1 MSTESKYYD
10 YNPEKRNIF
19 IEMYGG
25 RTNHFLNFI
34 GGFFM
39 MFASSASSIIEVF
52 LRKRFGERY
61 ITLSQSILLFFILI
75 FSADVIKATLRQREG
90 RTLVIIFAFAYLFL
104 SIRHRLEIKKYGT
117 AYDFK
122 RFSLSNGEIA
132 EFWYNIIG
140 KRVLGIKITTYL
152 VQILLEPAIPV
163 IIGTV
168 FMVSEYTKPLG
179 FLLYFCGIIFG
190 IRNFS
195 IAQKGRNWVLDN
207 IDKKIS
213 NEMKYDVFIG
223 RKPKKDTKGIY
234 MPIEL
239 PDDLET
245 RKALYKAVDMASTE
259 TEDIWLSDNL
269 DDPIEKG
276 QGRGGLADDNG
287 GSESGGGLN
296 KEEGHEGNG
305 LDDESGSGVNN
316 GLVQEKDSTGAG
328 NGLDDGSGGVGNG
341 LNDESG
347 RAGNGLDDDG
357 GDVGNG

>member
-61 ITLSQSILLFFILI
+61 ITLSQSILLFFIIL
-75 FSADVIKATLRQREG
+75 FSSSFIRATLRQREG
-90 RTLVIIFAFAYLFL
+90 GTLLIIFAFVYLIL

-132 EFWYNIIG
+132 EFWYDIIG
-140 KRVLGIKITTYL
+140 KKVLGIRITTHL
-152 VQILLEPAIPV
+152 VHILLEPAVPV
-163 IIGTV
+163 IIGLL
-168 FMVSEYTKPLG
+168 FMISEYTRPLG
-179 FLLYFCGIIFG
+179 FLLYFCGVVFG

-195 IAQKGRNWVLDN
+195 IANKGRNWVLDN

-223 RKPKKDTKGIY
+223 RKPKKDTKGVY

-245 RKALYKAVDMASTE
+245 REALYKAIDMASTE

-276 QGRGGLADDNG
+276 RERDGLTDDNG
-287 GSESGGGLN
+287 GSEGGGLAD
-296 KEEGHEGNG
+296 KGDKGN
-305 LDDESGSGVNN
+305 GVNN
-316 GLVQEKDSTGAG
+316 GVNEDDSG
-328 NGLDDGSGGVGNG
+328 NGV
-341 LNDESG
+341 
-347 RAGNGLDDDG
+347 GNGLDDDSSG
-357 GDVGNG
+357 VGNG